1 MGKKIIAQAKKNLHD
16 YKIIERFTAGMVLT
30 GGEIKS
36 LRNNQASI
44 SEAYV
49 GSQQREFY
57 IINMHVASYKNSPV
71 GSSKNNSDNRRKR
84 KLLLNKKEI
93 NELIGTMKAKNYA
106 LVPLQ
111 LFITEKGW
119 AKLEIALAQHL
130 RKYQIKEKVKEK
142 EIDRSLR
149 RRDYFDN

>member
-1 MGKKIIAQAKKNLHD
+1 MDKKIIAQAKKNLHD

-49 GSQQREFY
+49 GSQQQELY
-57 IINMHVASYKNSPV
+57 IINMHVASYKNAPIRN
-71 GSSKNNSDNRRKR
+71 SKNNDTRRKR

-93 NELIGTMKAKNYA
+93 NELIGIMKAKNYV

-149 RRDYFDN
+149 KRDYFDN